1 MKRIVHLGELQL
13 KIMRVLW
20 ARGEATVNEARA
32 AVGSRLAPA
41 TIATLL
47 RRLEAQGLVR
57 HRVEGRTFVYT
68 PLIAEDA
75 VARGLVGELLNRLF
89 VGSVPALVNHLLR
102 SRDLSAEELAEMEKM
117 ITERKRKS

>member
-1 MKRIVHLGELQL
+1 VHLGELQL

-117 ITERKRKS
+117 IRERKRKS